1 MTNKEAVLVSA
12 YTGFLL
18 TKRFSDVHVFCEELL
33 GRPIHTHE
41 FAFDSVHQEIRDKC
55 LPMIKELVENE
66 RFDGEL
72 PGVEKSY
79 CLWCQDH
86 NGKTDLDFS
95 VLDDAAGAFVTMNT
109 IRYCPFCGRDLK
121 ERKNDQI

>member
-18 TKRFSDVHVFCEELL
+18 TKQFSDVHAFCEELL

-41 FAFDSVHQEIRDKC
+41 FAEERLHQEIRSKC

-79 CLWCQDH
+79 CPWCQDNKGH
-86 NGKTDLDFS
+86 TDFDFS
-95 VLDDAAGAFVTMNT
+95 VVDDASGACVTINA
-109 IRYCPFCGRDLK
+109 IRYCPFCGRK
-121 ERKNDQI
+121 SKGEGK